1 MKIKIFTLLMLIFS
15 LSNVFAGDTISVKEL
30 KEKALSFA
38 VTKKIEKEL
47 ISNENSDIEDIL
59 KKLDDD
65 DYDEI
70 KNLFELKFKELEDL
84 NNKSEFQN
92 LDRVDYFLSHKKLQD
107 TEKSNIK
114 KESKKSNIWLTL
126 FITLLLLNVG
136 AVFFFFYDR
145 KNSKAKKRTNQEAS
159 LDIASLNKTKDS
171 PMNDSKKEEEIIQNK
186 LRNKDAEIREL
197 KSKYSNLN
205 NDNKALIEEISKL
218 KASLETKTTQNNK
231 EVEVITEKK
240 EAPDSV
246 SDKPKIYYA
255 KNINSNGYFE
265 MKDLVDFSN
274 DNEFYKITIDK
285 EKAEFE
291 FFNNKYSLKTS
302 LDYINDYIKPFCY
315 ETNFI
320 KEPVTSITTVDK
332 GILIKEGNIWKVQTR
347 ANIKYD

>member
-47 ISNENSDIEDIL
+47 TSNENNDIEDIL

-70 KNLFELKFKELEDL
+70 KNLFELKFKKLEDL
-84 NNKSEFQN
+84 NNKSKFQN
-92 LDRVDYFLSHKKLQD
+92 LDGVDYFLSHNKLKD
-107 TEKSNIK
+107 TEKS
-114 KESKKSNIWLTL
+114 SIWLTL

-197 KSKYSNLN
+197 KSKNSNLE

-231 EVEVITEKK
+231 EIEVITEKK
-240 EAPDSV
+240 EATDSV